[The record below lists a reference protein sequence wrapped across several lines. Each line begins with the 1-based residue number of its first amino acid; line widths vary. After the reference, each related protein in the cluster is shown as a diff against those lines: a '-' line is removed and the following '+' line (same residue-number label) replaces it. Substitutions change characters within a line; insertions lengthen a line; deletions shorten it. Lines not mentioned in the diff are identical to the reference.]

1 MDRREVDMSADPRRE
16 QFAHF
21 RAMEDPWMGVTA
33 PVDVTDLVEAIGGR
47 PFFLTVLYAVTRAAN
62 AVPELRRRL
71 LPDGR
76 VTEYDRCTPSYTAMK
91 PDGVYV
97 YCAVLG
103 PADDYD
109 AFVAEGR
116 RRQAEVL
123 ARGTL
128 TEDGDPLCHLFISA
142 LPWLPYMQIKAPAPG
157 RDESNPRIF
166 WGRYTRREGRWEL
179 PVSLFVNHAL
189 ADGIHLARFYQALEG
204 ELAALSAQFQQE
216 NK

>member
-21 RAMEDPWMGVTA
+21 RAMDDPWMGVTV
-33 PVDVTDLVEAIGGR
+33 PVDVTDLVEAIGDR
-47 PFFLTVLYAVTRAAN
+47 PFFLTFLYAVTRAAN

-71 LPDGR
+71 LPGGR
-76 VTEYDRCTPSYTAMK
+76 VTEYGRCTPSYTAMK

-97 YCAVLG
+97 YCAVPC
-103 PADDYD
+103 PAEDYA

-123 ARGTL
+123 ERGTL
-128 TEDGDPLCHLFISA
+128 TEDGDPLCHLFVSA
-142 LPWLPYMQIKAPAPG
+142 LPWLPYTQIKAPAPG

-179 PVSLFVNHAL
+179 PVSLFANHAL
-189 ADGIHLARFYQALEG
+189 VDGVHLARFYQALAG
-204 ELAALSAQFQQE
+204 ELAALSAQFKME

>member
-21 RAMEDPWMGVTA
+21 RAMDDPWMGVTV
-33 PVDVTDLVEAIGGR
+33 PVDVTDLVETIGDR
-47 PFFLTVLYAVTRAAN
+47 PFFLTFLYAVTRAAN

-97 YCAVLG
+97 SCAVPG
-103 PADDYD
+103 PAEDYA

-116 RRQAEVL
+116 RRQTEVL

-128 TEDGDPLCHLFISA
+128 TEDGDPLCHMFVSA
-142 LPWLPYMQIKAPAPG
+142 LPWLPYSQIKAPTPG

-166 WGRYTRREGRWEL
+166 LGRYTRREGRWEL

-189 ADGIHLARFYQALEG
+189 ADGVHLARFYQALAG
-204 ELAALSAQFQQE
+204 ELAALAAQFQQE
-216 NK
+216 SK